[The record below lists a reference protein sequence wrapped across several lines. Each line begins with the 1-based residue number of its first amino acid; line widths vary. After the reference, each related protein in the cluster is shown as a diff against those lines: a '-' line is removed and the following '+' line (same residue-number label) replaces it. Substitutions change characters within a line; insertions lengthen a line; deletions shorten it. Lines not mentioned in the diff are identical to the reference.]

1 MMQITS
7 ILAPLYDVYRHR
19 EIRRPDSTASNFS
32 TAATLRAYA
41 SSEPNRSKGL
51 AKSYDAFE
59 FQLRHNI
66 EPLLLWA
73 ANRDFTVENIKFL
86 QEVRNFKRK
95 WRTRVACSPVVGL
108 ILSQVDQR
116 QMFEDAGKIYFEL
129 ICPGTSLMPI
139 NVCSKTYYD
148 LEQMFRGL
156 RYERPVEFEHAHTEV
171 PKKQAKSI
179 GFKCPL
185 QKKSAVENV
194 VAPWTSPILSAH
206 SHHHSI
212 SPADTAS
219 ETVLIDID
227 LEPMDNNTSLVLP
240 SPVVPVAKPTISAR
254 HHDAHVMSHTQPH
267 FAPAAK
273 NKGVITSTATPTS
286 IFYNANAVPH
296 AFGLKIFD
304 KAEESVKYLVYTNT
318 WKNFVAGVDSESI
331 ASCTTSRDGGSRALA
346 TGLENAGFEGVFG
359 GVGDA
364 EMKQGQAGYPRGH
377 EFGDWNQYDDDYY
390 EDDGHDHTNAAHHG
404 VLDFEGGP
412 VDFEKVDGRCAACRR
427 KERQGAERI
436 LRGGDRSV
444 HD

>member
-1 MMQITS
+1 MVAASYVVSELRPLQTGYPPILLLTNDVLDRFAPGLMMMQITS

-19 EIRRPDSTASNFS
+19 EIKRPDSAASNFS

-41 SSEPNRSKGL
+41 SADPNRSKAL

-86 QEVRNFKRK
+86 QEVRNFRRK

-116 QMFEDAGKIYFEL
+116 QMFEDAAKIYFEL

-156 RYERPVEFEHAHTEV
+156 RYERPVEFAHAHTEA
-171 PKKQAKSI
+171 PKKQTKSV

-185 QKKSAVENV
+185 QKKPTVENV
-194 VAPWTSPILSAH
+194 VAPWTSPTLSAH

-227 LEPMDNNTSLVLP
+227 LEPMDNNTPLVLP

-254 HHDAHVMSHTQPH
+254 RQDANVMSHTQPN

-273 NKGVITSTATPTS
+273 TKG
-286 IFYNANAVPH
+286 
-296 AFGLKIFD
+296 
-304 KAEESVKYLVYTNT
+304 
-318 WKNFVAGVDSESI
+318 
-331 ASCTTSRDGGSRALA
+331 
-346 TGLENAGFEGVFG
+346 
-359 GVGDA
+359 
-364 EMKQGQAGYPRGH
+364 
-377 EFGDWNQYDDDYY
+377 
-390 EDDGHDHTNAAHHG
+390 
-404 VLDFEGGP
+404 
-412 VDFEKVDGRCAACRR
+412 
-427 KERQGAERI
+427 
-436 LRGGDRSV
+436 
-444 HD
+444 